1 MNLSFIQNVKNYLT
15 KIENLCKIVSEI
27 LMEAPNM
34 EYDRQIY
41 SLKGLSNR
49 GEIKLAVNVRCL
61 KKAKVT
67 KGLGGL
73 RERLSEPKPTSPE
86 KEIPE
91 NPEVQNAPEA
101 SQVHQYIR
109 FFGNEFSI
117 SRF

>member
-1 MNLSFIQNVKNYLT
+1 
-15 KIENLCKIVSEI
+15 
-27 LMEAPNM
+27 MEAPNM

-91 NPEVQNAPEA
+91 SPESPKSLEVQNATEA
-101 SQVHQYIR
+101 SQVKLWKSQ
-109 FFGNEFSI
+109 
-117 SRF
+117 

>member
-1 MNLSFIQNVKNYLT
+1 
-15 KIENLCKIVSEI
+15 
-27 LMEAPNM
+27 MEAPNM

-91 NPEVQNAPEA
+91 NPENSEVQNAPEA
-101 SQVHQYIR
+101 SQVQ
-109 FFGNEFSI
+109 
-117 SRF
+117 

>member
-1 MNLSFIQNVKNYLT
+1 
-15 KIENLCKIVSEI
+15 
-27 LMEAPNM
+27 M

-101 SQVHQYIR
+101 SQVQLIKSIHQYFR

-117 SRF
+117 SQF